1 MCLVLSLYYCEDNDD
16 NRGQL
21 FVWQL
26 KSALS
31 ELSVLSSYLF
41 KTTMTIGDNFFWC
54 KIVFVVFIYI
64 YNNRDVISFF
74 TRISVMSV
82 LSLFIF
88 KTTMTTGTIS
98 ENSAC
103 FSPLRIVCRIFRT
116 GRAEI
121 LQGNCVLCNSLL
133 IWVLVVL
140 VTKSKVS
147 EHARSSEWRC
157 HS

>member
-1 MCLVLSLYYCEDNDD
+1 MCLVLSIYYCEDNDD

-26 KSALS
+26 KPVLY

-41 KTTMTIGDNFFWC
+41 KTTMTTGDNFFWC
-54 KIVFVVFIYI
+54 KIVCVAFIYI
-64 YNNRDVISFF
+64 YDNRGDFF
-74 TRISVMSV
+74 IYKDICVVCAVSY
-82 LSLFIF
+82 IF
-88 KTTMTTGTIS
+88 KTTMTTETIS

-103 FSPLRIVCRIFRT
+103 FSPLRIVCIIFRT

-147 EHARSSEWRC
+147 GHARSSEWRC